1 MSYTYDISTNRGVV
15 RREINDTDTANGKF
29 TDAEIDYA
37 LTAGGSVGAA
47 VVLCLEWLLA
57 MLTDPNFTADWL
69 TVDTA
74 SAYKSVAALLD
85 RKRAQYS
92 LAAVRATTA
101 YTWRPDSAQTEAP
114 TFDSTEDV

>member
-1 MSYTYDISTNRGVV
+1 MSYTYDISTDRGAV

-29 TDAEIDYA
+29 TDAEVDYA
-37 LTAGGSVGAA
+37 LTSGGSVGAA

-69 TVDTA
+69 TVDSA
-74 SAYKSVAALLD
+74 SAYKSVSALLD

-92 LAAVRATTA
+92 LATVRATTA
-101 YTWRPDSAQTEAP
+101 YAWRPDSDQTEAP
-114 TFDSTEDV
+114 TFEDDDE